1 MKRSPEPET
10 PRRPPARP
18 AGGWLTI
25 PQKVLILLTIP
36 SLFVLVLLGF
46 VAQTQEK
53 NRAALEAVARSRDAE
68 AEVEI
73 VLRYLIDAE
82 TGVRGYVVTGDRAF
96 AEPTTAAR
104 EQLPAAFERLRDL
117 ARGRPDQEARAA
129 AIEVAATASLDWLR
143 ETERAATADIAA
155 AADRI
160 RAGDG
165 KRLTDVVRREV
176 DAFRTAEH
184 AAGREFHDQA
194 EKARADAGGVLL
206 LQAVLG
212 FLGTF
217 GLAVYFW
224 RGIGRRFA
232 ALETNA
238 RHVAAGGEL
247 PPPIGGTDE
256 IARVDQAFR
265 HMAGELTTA
274 AARVRDLYDR
284 APCGYHSVGPDGIV
298 IAMNQTELGW
308 LGYAA
313 HEVIGRRRFAE
324 FLAPACVGRYQEAF
338 AYLREH
344 GAVSDVELE
353 VVHRSGAVR
362 PVLVSS
368 TAVRD
373 TDGRYVSSRTTL
385 TDLTERKRAEAEVR
399 RLNAELEDR
408 VRARTADLAAANH
421 DLAAKNAENE
431 MFVYSVSHDLRS
443 PLVNLQGFS
452 RELGKACDALR
463 ALMADDRTPAA
474 VRDPATALLTG
485 KMSKALGFIES
496 AVLRLSSIIDAL
508 LRLSRAGREEY
519 RWQAVDV
526 GQAVNR
532 VIDSLQTTINETGAV
547 VRVGPLPKAW
557 GDPTAL
563 EQVFANLI
571 GNALAYL
578 APERPGVIEVGGEAK
593 PDGAHYYVRDNGRGI
608 KPEHHQKVFRVF
620 QRVHPGVG
628 SGEGMGLAIV
638 ARVVERHRGKVWVES
653 EEGAGSTF
661 HVVLPG
667 AA

>member
-1 MKRSPEPET
+1 MTRSPEPET
-10 PRRPPARP
+10 PRRHPARP

-36 SLFVLVLLGF
+36 SLFVLVLLA
-46 VAQTQEK
+46 VVVQTQGK

-68 AEVEI
+68 AEVEL

-82 TGVRGYVVTGDRAF
+82 TGVRGYVVTGDPAF
-96 AEPTTAAR
+96 AEPATAAR

-117 ARGRPDQEARAA
+117 AGGRPDQEERAA
-129 AIEVAATASLDWLR
+129 AVEAAARASLDWLR
-143 ETERAATADIAA
+143 ETELVAGPL

-160 RAGDG
+160 RTGDG
-165 KRLTDVVRREV
+165 KRLMEVVRREV
-176 DAFRTAEH
+176 DAFRTAEQ
-184 AAGREFHDQA
+184 AAGREFHERA

-212 FLGTF
+212 FLVTF

-224 RGIGRRFA
+224 RGIGKRFA
-232 ALETNA
+232 ALEASA
-238 RHVAAGGEL
+238 RHMAAGGEL

-265 HMAGELTTA
+265 HMAEELTTA
-274 AARVRDLYDR
+274 SARVRDLYDH
-284 APCGYHSVGPDGIV
+284 APCGYHSVGSDGIV

-308 LGYAA
+308 LGHEA

-324 FLAPACVGRYQEAF
+324 FLTPACVGRYQEAF

-353 VVHRSGAVR
+353 LVHRSGTVR

-373 TDGRYVSSRTTL
+373 PAGRYVSSRTTL

-474 VRDPATALLTG
+474 VRDPATALLSG
-485 KMSKALGFIES
+485 KMSKALGFIEA
-496 AVLRLSSIIDAL
+496 AVLRLGGIIDAL

-519 RWQAVDV
+519 RWQTVDV
-526 GQAVNR
+526 GQAVRR

-578 APERPGVIEVGGEAK
+578 APDRPGVIEVGGEPG
-593 PDGAHYYVRDNGRGI
+593 PDGVHYHVRDNGLGI

-628 SGEGMGLAIV
+628 AGEGMGLAIV

-653 EEGAGSTF
+653 VEGAGSTF